1 MAFRLIISSMFLL
14 LGGCLGGT
22 PGVQGIESLYDQGK
36 DIQSAYDMNSTQAAD
51 LENQANLLIAQLG
64 RMVGMPPTS
73 LYSSG
78 NANKAYA
85 ISNSI
90 VSAATMLVGNS
101 SLPVVNNDTMNSLR
115 VQILGNAASMP
126 TNFGIQTAWNMMQFD
141 LISELISLQAS
152 YLSLVPQYMLQLL
165 PYLSKDDMTKMK
177 NTLTTVTNQLQ
188 QGMATS

>member
-1 MAFRLIISSMFLL
+1 MAFRLLISGLFFLL
-14 LGGCLGGT
+14 TGCLGGT
-22 PGVQGIESLYDQGK
+22 PGVQGIEDLYNQGQ
-36 DIQSAYDMNSTQAAD
+36 DIKSAYNMNSSDAAD
-51 LENQANLLIAQLG
+51 LENQVNLLIAQLG
-64 RMVGMPPTS
+64 RMVGIPPTT
-73 LYSSG
+73 LYSGG

-126 TNFGIQTAWNMMQFD
+126 TNFGIQNAWNMMQFD
-141 LISELISLQAS
+141 LISEFISLQAS

-165 PYLSKDDMTKMK
+165 PYLSKDDMKKMK
-177 NTLTTVTNQLQ
+177 NTLTAVTNQLQ